1 VFCYLKRGRGREDM
15 GFLYVAEDGL
25 VALLMESM
33 HLECSVERER
43 ERERDLGACGEDF
56 LVTFFFFF
64 LNLISLLFE
73 S

>member
-1 VFCYLKRGRGREDM
+1 MVFCYLKRGRGREDM

-43 ERERDLGACGEDF
+43 EREREIWGHAVKIF
-56 LVTFFFFF
+56 LLPFFFFF
-64 LNLISLLFE
+64 ELNLSSF
-73 S
+73 

>member
-1 VFCYLKRGRGREDM
+1 MVFCYLKRGRGREDM

-43 ERERDLGACGEDF
+43 EREREIWGHAVKIF
-56 LVTFFFFF
+56 LLPFFFCF
-64 LNLISLLFE
+64 
-73 S
+73 

>member
-1 VFCYLKRGRGREDM
+1 MVFCYLRRGRGREDM

-43 ERERDLGACGEDF
+43 EREREIWGHAVKIF
-56 LVTFFFFF
+56 LLPFFFFF
-64 LNLISLLFE
+64 
-73 S
+73 